1 MAGGRTEVPM
11 RIVLKALGG
20 VFVAGVLSCVPAV
33 VNAEDAAPSPEA
45 ATAPAVV
52 APGITESQRRGIIA
66 ATIPFGKDEGDGF
79 WPLYR
84 EFRRDV
90 GKLQDQRAKIV
101 EEYSQIFRTMTADQ
115 AQSIVEESMRIDENI
130 AKLKRDY
137 LKKFRKFLPETK
149 VARVFMIDDKINAA
163 SLAELMAKIP
173 VAGENATQ

>member
-1 MAGGRTEVPM
+1 M
-11 RIVLKALGG
+11 RIVFKALGG
-20 VFVAGVLSCVPAV
+20 IFVAGALFCASGSVT
-33 VNAEDAAPSPEA
+33 AEDAAQAPEA
-45 ATAPAVV
+45 AAAPAEPPVV
-52 APGITESQRRGIIA
+52 APGLTESQRKSLIA

-84 EFRRDV
+84 DFRRDV

-101 EEYSQIFRTMTADQ
+101 VEYAQIFRTMTADQ

-149 VARVFMIDDKINAA
+149 VARVFMIDDKISAA
-163 SLAELMAKIP
+163 SLAELMTKVP
-173 VAGENATQ
+173 VTGETAPQ